1 MFYAIVYDLGG
12 SLQAGE
18 GSRLMRWPFGKKRL
32 MRWPF
37 GKNGDGV
44 AASASDYCKMAPSH
58 MSRLLSMRRSFGKY
72 KLGFLFVGVLLA
84 IISGFL
90 GFVALKLR
98 YDGLEYMAFFFLYLL
113 AVSASTVSLVVG
125 LPVTY
130 NSSEFWESWAQY
142 ILKNDQSPLRPR
154 LDDCDMFKQVITA
167 QNNDWD
173 LYHTALAIQAAAPNW
188 LDAESVL
195 DCDSVI
201 SCKNESMY
209 EKLDYKSMTEI
220 MKIIDVMAALPA
232 AKPEDSMVDKT
243 EKSLREIAPRATWQ
257 DARDKVC
264 RQHVDAQRLKREAKT
279 REATTTAV
287 SVLDAMETMQSDE
300 ISSRLRRER
309 SRLELEAHS
318 AAVAAAKEKD
328 ARTLRALT
336 PTVSRNLQPLSWHI
350 R

>member
-1 MFYAIVYDLGG
+1 
-12 SLQAGE
+12 
-18 GSRLMRWPFGKKRL
+18 MRWPL
-32 MRWPF
+32 

-58 MSRLLSMRRSFGKY
+58 MSRLLSMSRSLCKY
-72 KLGFLFVGVLLA
+72 KPRFLFVGVLLG
-84 IISGFL
+84 IISSVF
-90 GFVALKLR
+90 FAAALVHLN
-98 YDGLEYMAFFFLYLL
+98 DGREWMLFFFLFLL
-113 AVSASTVSLVVG
+113 AVPASIFVLMAG
-125 LPVTY
+125 LPDIY
-130 NSSEFWESWAQY
+130 NSSEFGEWAQY

-154 LDDCDMFKQVITA
+154 LDDCDMFKQVLIA

-188 LDAESVL
+188 LDAESIL

-220 MKIIDVMAALPA
+220 MRIIDVMAALPA

-243 EKSLREIAPRATWQ
+243 YKSLREIAPRAPWQ

-264 RQHVDAQRLKREAKT
+264 RQHVDAQRLKQEAKT
-279 REATTTAV
+279 SEATTTAG

-300 ISSRLRRER
+300 PSSRLRRER

-328 ARTLRALT
+328 TRTLMALT
-336 PTVSRNLQPLSWHI
+336 PTVSRNLQPLSWYI

>member
-1 MFYAIVYDLGG
+1 MT
-12 SLQAGE
+12 
-18 GSRLMRWPFGKKRL
+18 RWLFGKKRS
-32 MRWPF
+32 MRWPI
-37 GKNGDGV
+37 GKNDDGV
-44 AASASDYCKMAPSH
+44 AASAPDYRKMAPSH
-58 MSRLLSMRRSFGKY
+58 MSRLLSMSRSLSKY
-72 KLGFLFVGVLLA
+72 KLRFLFVGGLLA

-90 GFVALKLR
+90 GVV
-98 YDGLEYMAFFFLYLL
+98 GLEYTYGGCERMLFFFLYLL
-113 AVSASTVSLVVG
+113 AVSASVVSLAAG
-125 LPVTY
+125 LPSVY

-154 LDDCDMFKQVITA
+154 PDDRDMFKQVMIA

-188 LDAESVL
+188 LDAGSVL

-201 SCKNESMY
+201 SCRNESMY

-220 MKIIDVMAALPA
+220 MKLIDVMAALPA

-243 EKSLREIAPRATWQ
+243 HKNLREIAPRDRWQ

-264 RQHVDAQRLKREAKT
+264 RQHVDAQRVKREAKT
-279 REATTTAV
+279 REATTTAS
-287 SVLDAMETMQSDE
+287 SVLDAMETTQSDE
-300 ISSRLRRER
+300 LSSRLRKER
-309 SRLELEAHS
+309 LRLELEAHS
-318 AAVAAAKEKD
+318 AAVSSAKEKD
-328 ARTLRALT
+328 ARTLVRALT

>member
-1 MFYAIVYDLGG
+1 MT
-12 SLQAGE
+12 
-18 GSRLMRWPFGKKRL
+18 RWF
-32 MRWPF
+32 F

-44 AASASDYCKMAPSH
+44 AASASDYCKMAPPH
-58 MSRLLSMRRSFGKY
+58 MSRLLTMSRSLRKY
-72 KLGFLFVGVLLA
+72 KPRFLFVGVLLV
-84 IISGFL
+84 IISSVL
-90 GFVALKLR
+90 GSVTLERFYYGR
-98 YDGLEYMAFFFLYLL
+98 EYMFFFLLFLL
-113 AVSASTVSLVVG
+113 AGFTGLVSFMVG
-125 LPVTY
+125 LPDIY
-130 NSSEFWESWAQY
+130 NSSEFGEWAQY

-154 LDDCDMFKQVITA
+154 LDDRDMFKQVLIA

-220 MKIIDVMAALPA
+220 MRIIDVMAALPA

-243 EKSLREIAPRATWQ
+243 YKSLREIAPRDRWQ

-300 ISSRLRRER
+300 LSSQLRRER

-328 ARTLRALT
+328 TRTLRALM
-336 PTVSRNLQPLSWHI
+336 PTVSRNLQPLSWYI